1 MDIKHSDEF
10 VELQKNRLLDL
21 HDNLIEQMHGAAA
34 DSLKDSTGSSESKGS
49 GIHQGDSGSD
59 ACDRE
64 QMLHLLSQEQDA
76 IYEIQDALQR
86 IEQGVYGI
94 CEATEELIPK
104 KRLEIIPFARYT
116 VQAQEDFEKQNGG
129 VAGRYHHEDPKQVG
143 FPHKR

>member
-1 MDIKHSDEF
+1 MNIKHSDEF
-10 VELQKNRLLDL
+10 IAQQKNRLLEL
-21 HDNLIEQMHGAAA
+21 HDDLIEQMHGAAK

-86 IEQGVYGI
+86 IEQGLYGI
-94 CEATEELIPK
+94 CEATEELIPQ
-104 KRLEIIPFARYT
+104 KRLEVIPFARFT
-116 VQAQEDFEKQNGG
+116 VQAQEEFEKKNGG
-129 VAGRYHHEDPKQVG
+129 AGRYHHEDPKQVG
-143 FPHKR
+143 FPHRR